1 MRDYDSNNKGDKN
14 LGLQQLVSER
24 RFWVGEVGLV
34 VVRRHKWLLGLICMF
49 VCVLSIWLIAD

>member
-49 VCVLSIWLIAD
+49 VCVLSI